1 MKIKHLL
8 IILLLFAALSPAQ
21 QSGSFSDQ
29 FPIKGKI
36 VMNPDPLWPVTS
48 LKQLIT
54 AAPLIISGT
63 VLSVPP
69 SVQVGDNRQPHP
81 HLETRSLIAVDAIL
95 KGAVPN
101 QAGIIVL
108 TQAGGKLG
116 ELEMV
121 VPSDPLVQ
129 EGERYILFLMSDD
142 DNQKARPNTSGMPR
156 YCVVG
161 IWSGKAKV
169 VDRKIAFSNG
179 ADARLREYDNMDA
192 TEFTQKIRDMI
203 ANPEK
208 PANPAPLNPGIGR
221 KN

>member
-1 MKIKHLL
+1 MKVTN
-8 IILLLFAALSPAQ
+8 LLLVSLLLAAVGTAQ
-21 QSGSFSDQ
+21 QSGSFSDRL
-29 FPIKGKI
+29 PAKGKI
-36 VMNPDPLWPVTS
+36 VMKLDPISPVTS
-48 LKQLIT
+48 LRQMIT

-69 SVQVGDNRQPHP
+69 SVQVGDDRMLPNV
-81 HLETRSLIAVDAIL
+81 ETRSLIGVDTVI

-101 QAGIIVL
+101 HTGVIVL
-108 TQAGGKLG
+108 TQSGGKLG

-121 VPSDPLVQ
+121 VWSDPLVQ

-161 IWSGKAKV
+161 IWSGKVKV
-169 VDRKIAFSNG
+169 VDGKVAFASN
-179 ADARLREYDNMDA
+179 ADARLRAHDNVDA
-192 TEFTQKIRDMI
+192 TEFTQKIKDMI

-208 PANPAPLNPGIGR
+208 PTNPAPLNPGVGK